1 MLLASDMTGEGG
13 TAELLDFGVCRP
25 RSDTLGEAA
34 SMRSLRRSISFRLL
48 LLACVGGVECGQIR
62 THREIP
68 GGREVG
74 RAAAPPLHSR
84 TPPHCG
90 SLWARSVGWD
100 PPCDDE
106 RINERR
112 GHSQPDRV
120 LAVQARS
127 QPRFARGGEPRDRGA
142 LSHLAVATRTH
153 PERARVLS
161 TRPVLCQQP
170 RCSTLL
176 RSSAW

>member
-34 SMRSLRRSISFRLL
+34 SMRSLARRSISFRLL
-48 LLACVGGVECGQIR
+48 VPCVRRRRGVWAAVAQRDPEG
-62 THREIP
+62 
-68 GGREVG
+68 EVG